1 LIPTKTE
8 SRSTNGCLEFPDSML
23 NLTPDVEVWRERRR
37 GRETGGSAILMANFL
52 LVFFFAAY

>member
-37 GRETGGSAILMANFL
+37 ERETGGSAILMANFL
-52 LVFFFAAY
+52 LLFF